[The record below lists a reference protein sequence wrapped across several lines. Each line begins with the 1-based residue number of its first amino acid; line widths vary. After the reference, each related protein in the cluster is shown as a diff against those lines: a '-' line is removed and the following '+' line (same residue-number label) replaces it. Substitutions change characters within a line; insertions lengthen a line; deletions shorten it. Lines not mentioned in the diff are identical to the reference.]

1 MTPGDDLQQRWR
13 ELAEQLGL
21 PPESAAE
28 AIAASAVVGKP
39 EAGPVSTA
47 VNQHRP
53 EAVPEPPSRH
63 ADVQEV
69 PRIMHDQKEADLKRH
84 SSSTEEERR
93 PSRGRGRGRRGS
105 RSAEGRSRQGAESTR
120 SDVEQGA
127 SMDLTGAEETSEPA
141 PTQEPARRRER
152 GRGRRAKAT
161 RDATDTPAVTD
172 EQEDLRAKEDILVSA
187 PEDDDADDMSGWS
200 IPSWQD
206 LIDSLY
212 RPER

>member
-1 MTPGDDLQQRWR
+1 
-13 ELAEQLGL
+13 
-21 PPESAAE
+21 
-28 AIAASAVVGKP
+28 
-39 EAGPVSTA
+39 
-47 VNQHRP
+47 
-53 EAVPEPPSRH
+53 
-63 ADVQEV
+63 
-69 PRIMHDQKEADLKRH
+69 
-84 SSSTEEERR
+84 
-93 PSRGRGRGRRGS
+93 
-105 RSAEGRSRQGAESTR
+105 
-120 SDVEQGA
+120 
-127 SMDLTGAEETSEPA
+127 MDLTGAEETSEPA